1 MFKSPKHKKFSYT
14 PRFSNQQEKKNV
26 EKENA
31 KFGDFSSKWRNH
43 QGLRARKPKRGLSLL
58 VMVLL
63 LGLMLIAMYI
73 LDIKFN

>member
-1 MFKSPKHKKFSYT
+1 LLKSPKHKKFSYT
-14 PRFSNQQEKKNV
+14 PRFSKQQEKNIV
-26 EKENA
+26 ENENA

-43 QGLRARKPKRGLSLL
+43 QGLRARKSKRGWSLL
-58 VMVLL
+58 VMLLL